1 MDWNAA
7 IEKNRE
13 ALKRVLAMLAG
24 MTGLGTKQ
32 SAIASRQSASGLTQ
46 AADGPTDCLLPTADC
61 RLTLPRHLRLAV
73 LRLLRPAEAAARRL
87 IVVAARGMVVTLP
100 PPPPRK
106 PDPVADLAA
115 LRRLGIAVVV
125 PGGYDARASDGRPGA
140 RLASVRPLPLVD
152 RLPRL
157 LSPERT
163 RYVPAHKAPRILSFG
178 DTPPHRLPP
187 PPSPDDP
194 IDATRLNLRLQALAL
209 ALDDLP
215 GQALRLAR
223 WTARRRLASK
233 QGRVGRTSPLRPGR
247 AAALPISFAR
257 SRPAHEVHDIL
268 RDLHGLARWAL
279 EKPDTS

>member
-13 ALKRVLAMLAG
+13 ALKRVLAMLVG
-24 MTGLGTKQ
+24 MAGLGTGGQFTFFPQKG
-32 SAIASRQSASGLTQ
+32 AAASGLAQ
-46 AADGPTDCLLPTADC
+46 AEKSKLSPAP
-61 RLTLPRHLRLAV
+61 TLPRHLRLAV

-100 PPPPRK
+100 PPRPRK
-106 PDPVADLAA
+106 PHPADASA
-115 LRRLGIAVVV
+115 ELRRLGIAVVI
-125 PGGYDARASDGRPGA
+125 PGGDARAANRRPAA
-140 RLASVRPLPLVD
+140 RPASVRVPSLPLVD

-157 LSPERT
+157 LSRERT
-163 RYVPAHKAPRILSFG
+163 RYVPAHKVPRILSLYG
-178 DTPPHRLPP
+178 DPHRLPP
-187 PPSPDDP
+187 PPGPDDP

-215 GQALRLAR
+215 GHALRLAR
-223 WTARRRLASK
+223 WTARRRLACK
-233 QGRVGRTSPLRPGR
+233 QGRVGRYSPLKPGR
-247 AAALPISFAR
+247 AAALPRSFGR
-257 SRPAHEVHDIL
+257 SRPAHEVHDVL